1 MISRTLFFVVA
12 AVLVAGGP
20 LAHAG
25 EPTSVKV
32 TLSDQAGKAMAI
44 TLSQDK
50 VKSGAI
56 EFEVTNTS
64 TDLMHEF
71 LITPWKGAITSL
83 PYDAKEKAVA
93 EDKLPHL
100 QGIEDMPIG
109 AKATIRL
116 VLAPGEYVVFCNQT
130 GHYKMGM
137 EHRFTV
143 TK

>member
-1 MISRTLFFVVA
+1 MFSRILLFIA
-12 AVLVAGGP
+12 AAGLLAGP
-20 LAHAG
+20 LAHAA
-25 EPTSVKV
+25 EPTTVMV
-32 TLSDQAGKAMAI
+32 TLSDQAGNAMHI

-50 VKSGAI
+50 VKAGTV

-71 LITPWKGAITSL
+71 LITPWKGAITGL
-83 PYDAKEKAVA
+83 PYDAKANAVT

-100 QGIEDMPIG
+100 QGVEDMKPG
-109 AKATIRL
+109 ATVTIRL
-116 VLAPGEYVVFCNQT
+116 VLAPGEYVVICNQA

-137 EHRFTV
+137 EHPFTV